1 MKKFILTTALCA
13 CLTAVA
19 PMQGHAGASVS
30 TPSGSSG
37 GSDAAVIVL
46 VVALGALLFGLGRSN
61 ARSTKAKK
69 SPDSQF

>member
-1 MKKFILTTALCA
+1 MRKFVLTTALCA
-13 CLTAVA
+13 SLTAVA
-19 PMQGHAGASVS
+19 PMQGHAGNS
-30 TPSGSSG
+30 TATSSG
-37 GSDAAVIVL
+37 GSGGDAAVVVL